1 MGSKVYLSPIEDSHI
16 IKYMSGSDDPELMNT
31 MGWRPFGPD
40 EKERFLS
47 TVEVLTLPYCSN
59 GNTTMLSIMTIEG
72 NHPIGY
78 VILKGINVASLS
90 AELGI
95 AIVDSK
101 FLSGGYGTDAL
112 GLAVEYAFNNLKLLL
127 VGLTVFPSNTRAIK
141 AYTKVGFKNV
151 AVLEQSWIMPSGEQM
166 DMILMELTKDE
177 WVAEKL

>member
-1 MGSKVYLSPIEDSHI
+1 MDSKVYLSPIEDSHI
-16 IKYMSGSDDPELMNT
+16 IEYMSRSDDPELMST

-72 NHPIGY
+72 NRPIGY
-78 VILKGINVASLS
+78 VILKGINLANLS

-101 FLSGGYGTDAL
+101 FLSGGYGTNAL
-112 GLAVEYAFNNLKLLL
+112 ALAVEYAFNNLKLLL
-127 VGLTVFPSNTRAIK
+127 IGLTVFPSNRRAIK
-141 AYTKVGFKNV
+141 SYTKVGFKNA
-151 AVLEQSWIMPSGEQM
+151 AVLEKSWIMPSGEQM
-166 DMILMELTKDE
+166 DMILMELKKDE
-177 WVAEKL
+177 WIAAQL